1 MRRADLMLLA
11 ALAAVPAG
19 AAAQVGDSAR
29 AVIPAIDTAGIPR
42 VTLGEAVRLAEQ
54 VQPSVVQAQAAVE
67 NADARLRTA
76 KAQYL
81 PTLNLNSN
89 TNRSFSGVPSRVDP
103 NTGLAVGSSSGSLSM
118 SLSSSVDLFTGFR
131 RGADARAARASGE
144 AAEASLVDARYQQ
157 ALTTTNQFF
166 DALAARQLLAV
177 RAASVRRAEE
187 QLKVSVNKLAA
198 GSATRSDSLR
208 SRVTLGNAQLQLI
221 QAQSALA
228 TAEANLARLIGRT
241 GRVAA
246 ADDSAFSMRPPPL
259 DSAAIR
265 AEAEARSPQL
275 QAALASSEAARASY
289 RASRSAYWPTLSLSG
304 NVGMNGSSSS
314 GYDLYDNRSVSLGL
328 SWPLFNRFQREQ
340 NIETQRNA
348 QLVAEAQAAEAARA
362 VSADITAQLAQLEAA
377 SARITI
383 TQMSVLAAQED
394 LRVQQERYRLG
405 ASTIVDLLTSQE
417 ALDQAEVDVVNARF
431 DYLRA
436 RAQIEAIIGRSL

>member
-1 MRRADLMLLA
+1 MRRAELLLLAGLA
-11 ALAAVPAG
+11 ALPAG
-19 AAAQVGDSAR
+19 AAAQVADSAR

-42 VTLGEAVRLAEQ
+42 VTLAEALRLSEQ

-67 NADARLRTA
+67 NADARIRTA
-76 KAQYL
+76 RAQYL
-81 PTLNLNSN
+81 PSLTLNSS

-118 SLSSSVDLFTGFR
+118 SLNSSVDLFTGFR
-131 RGADARAARASGE
+131 RGAETRAARASGE
-144 AAEASLVDARYQQ
+144 AAEASLVDARYRQ

-166 DALAARQLLAV
+166 DALSARQLLAV

-246 ADDSAFSMRPPPL
+246 ADDSAFSVRPPAL
-259 DSAAIR
+259 DTAAIR
-265 AEAEARSPQL
+265 SEAEARSPQL
-275 QAALASSEAARASY
+275 QAAVASADAASASY

-304 NVGMNGSSSS
+304 NVGLSGSSSRD
-314 GYDLYDNRSVSLGL
+314 YDLYNNRSVSLGL

-348 QLVAEAQAAEAARA
+348 LLVAESQAQEAARA
-362 VSADITAQLAQLEAA
+362 VSADVTAQLAQLEAA